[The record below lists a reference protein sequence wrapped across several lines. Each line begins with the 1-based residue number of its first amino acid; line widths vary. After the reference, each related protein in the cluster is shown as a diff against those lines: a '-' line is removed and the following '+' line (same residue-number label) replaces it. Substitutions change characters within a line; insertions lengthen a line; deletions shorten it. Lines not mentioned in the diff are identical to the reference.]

1 MNEKNN
7 VNNKSKGDPGYITA
21 NTINYMYIK
30 EMRNVLKKNPTEAEK
45 IIWKYL
51 CNKKTGFKIR
61 RQHIID
67 DFITDFVCL
76 IKKVIIEIDGG
87 IHLQQQEHDENRTAR
102 LNDLGYDVIRFTNE
116 EVIMNPESVALSIK
130 TILEAKII

>member
-1 MNEKNN
+1 MF
-7 VNNKSKGDPGYITA
+7 
-21 NTINYMYIK
+21 
-30 EMRNVLKKNPTEAEK
+30 
-45 IIWKYL
+45 
-51 CNKKTGFKIR
+51 NKKTGFKIR

-116 EVIMNPESVALSIK
+116 EVIKNPESVALSIK
-130 TILEAKII
+130 TILEAKVI